1 MITQVKMPFFSNSL
15 NSFFKEIYGEQ
26 FGEFV
31 CGYWGLK
38 GEVNNGLYVTKKNNS
53 HNDCHRN
60 KTNRIFYKNIFRS
73 IDRSLRSTRC
83 MP

>member
-15 NSFFKEIYGEQ
+15 NSFFKEIYGDQ

-38 GEVNNGLYVTKKNNS
+38 GEKKKSPKLKMLGLYVTKQL
-53 HNDCHRN
+53 
-60 KTNRIFYKNIFRS
+60 I
-73 IDRSLRSTRC
+73 
-83 MP
+83 